1 MLDGGR
7 GGDPP
12 PARDPSFPPSTVSKV
27 ALRCSVQAPSRYW
40 LIAMIGRFLFRL
52 CVAIGVLVGGAVF
65 LIGIK
70 ELAIYVLLGMVALG
84 LLLRWVFGGG
94 GFDDDY

>member
-1 MLDGGR
+1 M
-7 GGDPP
+7 
-12 PARDPSFPPSTVSKV
+12 
-27 ALRCSVQAPSRYW
+27 
-40 LIAMIGRFLFRL
+40 IAMIGRFLFRL
-52 CVAIGVLVGGAVF
+52 CVAIGVLAGGAVF